1 MKKNKISFKRA
12 ILLFLSY
19 TLLFIV
25 IFSFLD
31 YYDYYVI
38 NPILLT
44 IIAVIL
50 GAVLTVIHCRA
61 KKRSRIDDIIDE
73 L

>member
-1 MKKNKISFKRA
+1 MKNNKISFKRA

-31 YYDYYVI
+31 YYDYYAI

-44 IIAVIL
+44 IIAVII
-50 GAVLTVIHCRA
+50 GVVLTVIHCKA
-61 KKRSRIDDIIDE
+61 KKRSRIDNLLDE